1 MADAKVGAAHA
12 SPLREMRVRASSS
25 VAAAEINGLPDR
37 RQLVLPA
44 RCLKSNVAELRLYKV
59 CWQIQP
65 RNWELASPATP
76 TGSIRSR

>member
-1 MADAKVGAAHA
+1 MVGATHA
-12 SPLREMRVRASSS
+12 LSLREMRVRASSS
-25 VAAAEINGLPDR
+25 VAAAEIDGLPDR

-65 RNWELASPATP
+65 RKWELGQPRQQDSPQRI
-76 TGSIRSR
+76 G